1 MEQGN
6 KLSSF
11 PIGGKLSVKI
21 TSVDYINPH
30 DITFLLTGSGELSV
44 IIIVHNIEKGDSIQ
58 LCIPPCIMWL
68 LNRIDSGMLV
78 KHCGE

>member
-11 PIGGKLSVKI
+11 SIGGKLSVKV

-30 DITFLLTGSGELSV
+30 DITFLLTGSGELGV
-44 IIIVHNIEKGDSIQ
+44 I
-58 LCIPPCIMWL
+58 
-68 LNRIDSGMLV
+68 
-78 KHCGE
+78 

>member
-11 PIGGKLSVKI
+11 PIGGNLSVKI

-30 DITFLLTGSGELSV
+30 DITFLLTGSGELGLISLYSSLY
-44 IIIVHNIEKGDSIQ
+44 IGFMCMDVHADV
-58 LCIPPCIMWL
+58 CTYVCVCVRVCVCVYM
-68 LNRIDSGMLV
+68 V
-78 KHCGE
+78 